1 MVSGHR
7 KRQRIFCHKICGV
20 KMTKNVCFAGHHNF
34 TGGRGRLHTT
44 SSRPHHIS
52 NTQTEKMA
60 QKSKLVNP
68 EASHS
73 SEIGYS
79 DLKCFESF
87 KFQSTGALQLEWRV
101 TLRFVGLCYRRR
113 WRNMLSVQAFDGE
126 LSAAKYK
133 GAMLMRS
140 K

>member
-1 MVSGHR
+1 
-7 KRQRIFCHKICGV
+7 
-20 KMTKNVCFAGHHNF
+20 
-34 TGGRGRLHTT
+34 
-44 SSRPHHIS
+44 
-52 NTQTEKMA
+52 MA

-73 SEIGYS
+73 SEIDYS

-101 TLRFVGLCYRRR
+101 TLRVVGFCYRRR

-126 LSAAKYK
+126 
-133 GAMLMRS
+133 
-140 K
+140 